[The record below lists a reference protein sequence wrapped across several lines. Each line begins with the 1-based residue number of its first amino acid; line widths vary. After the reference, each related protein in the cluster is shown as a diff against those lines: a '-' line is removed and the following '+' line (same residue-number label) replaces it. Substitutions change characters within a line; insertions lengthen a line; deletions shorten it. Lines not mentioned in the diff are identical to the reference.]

1 MEFKKIQ
8 LNGFKSFADKTNFL
22 IEEGLTGIVGPNGCG
37 KSNIVES
44 LRWVMG
50 ETSAKSMRGSGMED
64 VIFSGTSNKT
74 SKNIAEVSIE
84 VENKNNE
91 GPVQYRELEEIS
103 VRRKIEKDKGSKFYI
118 NDKEVRA
125 RDAQMFFADLSTGAH
140 SPSMIS
146 QGRIGALVTAKPTD
160 RRAILE
166 EANKNLQK
174 FLVNEGF
181 NVDFEKCIKNEEIE
195 DFVLND
201 RIDGVK
207 KYKVNAT
214 PTIII
219 NDEKF
224 EKSLNYKNLK
234 KALEKLI

>member
-1 MEFKKIQ
+1 MKKFFI
-8 LNGFKSFADKTNFL
+8 LIVIFLSTISKISADEIKR
-22 IEEGLTGIVGPNGCG
+22 ISVGNVDA
-37 KSNIVES
+37 KITIIAFES
-44 LRWVMG
+44 L
-50 ETSAKSMRGSGMED
+50 TCSHCANFHKD
-64 VIFSGTSNKT
+64 VYPQLKKEYLDTGL
-74 SKNIAEVSIE
+74 A
-84 VENKNNE
+84 
-91 GPVQYRELEEIS
+91 
-103 VRRKIEKDKGSKFYI
+103 KIEFRHFPLDIAAFNASKVSQCKNDGDSSILNSLFANQQKWVKGNS
-118 NDKEVRA
+118 V
-125 RDAQMFFADLSTGAH
+125 
-140 SPSMIS
+140 
-146 QGRIGALVTAKPTD
+146 
-160 RRAILE
+160 E

-174 FLVNEGF
+174 FLINEGF
-181 NVDFEKCIKNEEIE
+181 NVDFEKCIKNEKIE